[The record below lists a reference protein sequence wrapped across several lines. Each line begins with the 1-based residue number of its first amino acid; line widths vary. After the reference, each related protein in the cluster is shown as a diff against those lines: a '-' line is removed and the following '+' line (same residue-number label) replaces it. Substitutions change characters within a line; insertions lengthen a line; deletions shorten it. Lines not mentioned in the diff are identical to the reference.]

1 MLKHKVKHS
10 NIWHEQGR
18 TRMQL
23 AKFETSLILNMMY
36 KLNSQTNFFRKGL
49 HVINIEHD
57 TFTSYTKNIFFN
69 LRLLPYF
76 WITTHPRL
84 PPPRKVSPRYIW
96 LQSMEIST

>member
-36 KLNSQTNFFRKGL
+36 KLNSQTNFFR
-49 HVINIEHD
+49 N
-57 TFTSYTKNIFFN
+57 YQ
-69 LRLLPYF
+69 Y
-76 WITTHPRL
+76 
-84 PPPRKVSPRYIW
+84 
-96 LQSMEIST
+96 